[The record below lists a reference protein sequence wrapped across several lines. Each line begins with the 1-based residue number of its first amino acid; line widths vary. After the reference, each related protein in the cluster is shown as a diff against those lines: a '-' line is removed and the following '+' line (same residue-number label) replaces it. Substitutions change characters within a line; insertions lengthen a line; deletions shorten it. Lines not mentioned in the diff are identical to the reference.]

1 MEFNIEAIEAFQTEL
16 VQIVEQQKKKDD
28 EKYNYQKDIIGNFLI
43 RLQLIKTSDNNSIE
57 RVKYLEHEISDTD
70 DSIAIKKTE
79 VKKLNNKLRK
89 YNNTSSRDLLLLKGQ
104 KYTVNNNDK
113 IQLAVKLSKLQ
124 NINNSNNK

>member
-43 RLQLIKTSDNNSIE
+43 RLQLIKTSYNNSIE
-57 RVKYLEHEISDTD
+57 RVKYLQHEISHTD

>member
-43 RLQLIKTSDNNSIE
+43 RLQLIKTSYNNSIE
-57 RVKYLEHEISDTD
+57 RVKYLEHEISDAD